1 MDDMGKWKLFSL
13 PGTELQRTDERGGG
27 ATPNVITAVIEV
39 RRPVVGGSSQK
50 FRRNALP
57 NCRLSVACFAYS
69 TTKSEAVPDYTI
81 PHATRTIICSTY
93 VYRT

>member
-1 MDDMGKWKLFSL
+1 MKGAGDVYGF
-13 PGTELQRTDERGGG
+13 
-27 ATPNVITAVIEV
+27 ATPNVITTVIQV

-69 TTKSEAVPDYTI
+69 TTKSEAVPEYTI
-81 PHATRTIICSTY
+81 PHAMGTMICSTY
-93 VYRT
+93 VNRT